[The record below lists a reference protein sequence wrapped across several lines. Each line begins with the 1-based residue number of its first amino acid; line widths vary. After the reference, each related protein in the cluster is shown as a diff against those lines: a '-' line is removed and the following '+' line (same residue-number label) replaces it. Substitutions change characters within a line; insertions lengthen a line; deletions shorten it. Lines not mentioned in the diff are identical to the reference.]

1 MAKKKGRYYKSLRE
15 WVNAG
20 GSEDVVNRPCIH
32 ASGSVKGMRKLF
44 WGYSC
49 DVVRVGNWIYKAN

>member
-1 MAKKKGRYYKSLRE
+1 MKHGKYYKSLRE
-15 WVNAG
+15 YINAG
-20 GSEDVVNRPCIH
+20 GNASVTKGPCIH
-32 ASGSVKGMRKLF
+32 ISGSIKGMRKLF